1 MTFKKH
7 LKITTLGLGEE
18 STALEDFRRDEDED
32 QENLPNNVPQK
43 TKHGNGDPYVEQ
55 VSEKRSL
62 LMQRLP

>member
-7 LKITTLGLGEE
+7 LKITTLGE
-18 STALEDFRRDEDED
+18 SMALEDFRRDEDED